1 MSTTSRTQVR
11 RKPTRGR
18 YEFADAE
25 AVLREALYG
34 HLAFVQDGQPY
45 CIPMGHAL
53 VGNTLYLHGSSASR
67 AVRIAGS
74 GEPLCY
80 TVTLVDG
87 VVVSKSM
94 VNSSLNYRSCV
105 VLGAARLVTEP
116 DEVQEAYHA
125 IIDAMI
131 PGRRG
136 DVRAPSEVDLR
147 QTGFLALPLEEF
159 SVKVRSGGPNE
170 EPEDVGLPHWSGVVP
185 ARTVFGAA
193 EPAVDDAPPLPS
205 YLDPYQRPT
214 GGTA

>member
-1 MSTTSRTQVR
+1 MSISRTQVR
-11 RKPTRGR
+11 RKPARGH
-18 YEFADAE
+18 YELDDAVS
-25 AVLREALYG
+25 VLREALYG

-53 VGNTLYLHGSSASR
+53 VDETLYLHGSSASR

-74 GEPLCY
+74 GGSLCY
-80 TVTLVDG
+80 TVTLMDG

-105 VLGAARLVTEP
+105 LLGAARLVVEPTE
-116 DEVQEAYHA
+116 VTTAYHA

-136 DVRAPSEVDLR
+136 DVRPPSEQDLQ
-147 QTGFLALPLEEF
+147 QTSFLALPLEEF

-170 EPEDVGLPHWSGVVP
+170 DPGDTALPYWSGVIP
-185 ARTVFGAA
+185 ARTEFGAPESA
-193 EPAVDDAPPLPS
+193 TDDPPALPPYLAPYTRPPGRLP
-205 YLDPYQRPT
+205 
-214 GGTA
+214 

>member
-1 MSTTSRTQVR
+1 MSVARTQVR
-11 RKPTRGR
+11 RKPARGS
-18 YEFADAE
+18 YEFRDAV
-25 AVLREALYG
+25 AVLEEALHG
-34 HLAFVQDGQPY
+34 HLAFVQDGQPF

-53 VGNTLYLHGSSASR
+53 VDRTLYLHGSSASR

-74 GEPLCY
+74 GDPLCY

-105 VLGAARLVTEP
+105 VLGAARAVTEP
-116 DEVQEAYHA
+116 DEVAVAYHA

-136 DVRAPSEVDLR
+136 EVRPPNEQDLQ

-170 EPEDVGLPHWSGVVP
+170 DAEDVDLPYWSGVVP
-185 ARTVFGAA
+185 ARMVFDRA
-193 EPAVDDAPPLPS
+193 EPAVDDAPALPA
-205 YLDPYQRPT
+205 YLDPYTRPV
-214 GGTA
+214 GASA

>member
-1 MSTTSRTQVR
+1 VSPVPGRTQVR
-11 RKPTRGR
+11 RKPARGR
-18 YEFADAE
+18 YEVADAV
-25 AVLREALYG
+25 AVLREALHG

-53 VGNTLYLHGSSASR
+53 VDETLYLHGSSASR

-105 VLGAARLVTEP
+105 VLGSARLVTEP
-116 DEVQEAYHA
+116 DEVRVAYHA

-136 DVRAPSEVDLR
+136 QVRPPNDQDLQ
-147 QTGFLALPLEEF
+147 QTSFIALPLHEF
-159 SVKVRSGGPNE
+159 SVKVRTGGPNE
-170 EPEDVGLPHWSGVVP
+170 EPEDVALPYWSGVVP

-193 EPAVDDAPPLPS
+193 EAVDDAVPLPT
-205 YLDPYQRPT
+205 YLDPYARPT
-214 GGTA
+214 GPRP